1 MTNQEIARILYEIA
15 EYLEME
21 GVAFKPAAYSR
32 AAQAI
37 EGMQEE
43 VKALYE
49 RGGKKALGEI
59 PGVGASIAEKI
70 EEAIESGRVK
80 YHEELKKKTP
90 VKLYELTRVE
100 GVGPKHVKRLYD
112 ELGIKDLADL
122 ERAAK
127 RGRIRKLKGFGAK
140 SEENILRGIEF
151 LKSFGSRFLLGAI
164 LPEVRMIAERLRALR
179 VAERVEIAGS
189 LRRMKETIGDADLL
203 AVAKKP
209 GPAMDYFVRMP
220 EVIRVVARGETKSAV
235 KLKSGLDV
243 DLRVVPP
250 ESYGAALAYFTGSKE
265 HNVAMRER
273 AIKKGM
279 KLNEYGLFA
288 RATMVAGK
296 TEEEIY
302 TTLGLSF
309 VPPEM
314 REMTGELEAAA
325 QHKVPALIGYGD
337 LRGDLQTQTRWTD
350 GQHSIEE
357 MAQAAAEAGLEYI
370 AITDHT
376 KRLAMTNGLDEKR
389 LAQQGKEIDA
399 LNGKLQ
405 RAKSAFRVL
414 KGTECDILKDGSLDL
429 SDAALAQLDVVG
441 ISVHSHFNL
450 PRHEQTARIIR
461 AMQNPHADI
470 LFHPTGRLILQRS
483 AYEVA
488 MDAIINTAKA
498 TGTVLEINAF
508 PDRLDLRDEHI
519 RKCVNAGVALS
530 IDSDAHARSHF
541 GALEYGIAQARRG
554 WATRDDIINAHPVAA
569 MLKMLK

>member
-405 RAKSAFRVL
+405 RAESAFRVL

-429 SDAALAQLDVVG
+429 SDAALAKLDAVG